1 MQSVNQQIIV
11 LLHQPVIISCAIH
24 LLRPSSAIGDFPAVY
39 RIFQNPADQRRI
51 KQGIFPVLPLDFVN
65 PVGRKVFCKTVC
77 TGIRMHILVKNH
89 ADCRCFFLIDEKLSL
104 FQLVAIW
111 RKAAIPFTLTGF
123 LDSALHGLHTD
134 IFTLN
139 FSHSRENGDHQLPG
153 VLGGINPVL
162 HANQI
167 DTEILH
173 HLQGGQHIRRISA
186 EAGQLEHQ
194 HIGHAVFTGLD
205 ILHHAVKLHA
215 PFNGLAGFTCILVF
229 AHNLIVIELG
239 IGFHSGFLCIQRVS
253 VNLHGSG
260 HARIDIDFY
269 LFFFHHIFSA
279 SAYFLS
285 VFCSNS
291 LMESR

>member
-1 MQSVNQQIIV
+1 MSLN
-11 LLHQPVIISCAIH
+11 
-24 LLRPSSAIGDFPAVY
+24 
-39 RIFQNPADQRRI
+39 
-51 KQGIFPVLPLDFVN
+51 FVN
-65 PVGRKVFCKTVC
+65 PVGCKVFCKAVC
-77 TGIRMHILVKNH
+77 AGIRMHILVKNH

-104 FQLVAIW
+104 FQLVAIR
-111 RKAAIPFTLTGF
+111 RKAAIPFSFTGF
-123 LDSALHGLHTD
+123 LDSALHCLHTD
-134 IFTLN
+134 ILTLD

-153 VLGGINPVL
+153 VLGGIDPIL

-167 DTEILH
+167 DAKVLH
-173 HLQGGQHIRRISA
+173 NLQGGQHICRISA
-186 EAGQLEHQ
+186 ETGEFEHQ

-205 ILHHAVKLHA
+205 ILHHAVKFYT
-215 PFNGLAGFTCILVF
+215 PFNGLAGFTGILVF
-229 AHNLIVIELG
+229 SHNLIVIELG

-260 HARIDIDFY
+260 HASIDIDFY